1 MGQCSFNRKGGGV
14 NQNLNI
20 FMLRPIG
27 GEMTIIVMHHQDLK
41 TGHSSLNLLLG
52 RMIHLFE
59 IKYFFSILGGPLKAP
74 G

>member
-1 MGQCSFNRKGGGV
+1 
-14 NQNLNI
+14 
-20 FMLRPIG
+20 MLRPIG